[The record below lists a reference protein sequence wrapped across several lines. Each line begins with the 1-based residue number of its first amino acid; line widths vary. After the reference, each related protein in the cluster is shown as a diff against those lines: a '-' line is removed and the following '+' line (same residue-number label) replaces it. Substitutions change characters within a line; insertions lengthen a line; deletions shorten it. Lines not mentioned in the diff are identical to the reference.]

1 MNIEDIT
8 KIISPIVLE
17 QLPDYIKN
25 DLDKFS
31 GGDVS
36 RVARFM
42 ELYYEWL
49 EKENPISV
57 NDYSSVSLQQVK
69 DQSFLT
75 LRSQSGN
82 TYNSIVR
89 LKSFRDVNNTITK
102 LLGNFRN
109 EFAQGILGSQTADF
123 RKSLPILNPLIITLE
138 LVFLAKLTVSPL

>member
-89 LKSFRDVNNTITK
+89 FFS
-102 LLGNFRN
+102 
-109 EFAQGILGSQTADF
+109 
-123 RKSLPILNPLIITLE
+123 
-138 LVFLAKLTVSPL
+138 